1 MWKKTLLA
9 LVLTSNVSANTITET
24 VQSYTE
30 SELKQL
36 KDDWLKIY
44 QKKLQSAEQ
53 KRRSQR
59 QNFQQ
64 VINLINTVVAQKQL
78 PFQTEQV
85 IQRILATL
93 SGYPLEIEADWA
105 FINAKNTL
113 KQLTDSDIQTFISKY
128 PDSFYKARLQ
138 QFAFEQLYR
147 EQKFSEL
154 VEYAK
159 AIKPTSIADKCR
171 VFSARYEIAASKEQ
185 INPEMTQS
193 ATKDNSEL
201 ALVVKEFDEFWQ
213 VTPKL
218 TSDCANLEAYW
229 RDQGLKTDDKLRG
242 KTVELVKQNANAE
255 ISNLAI
261 NTTNETL
268 QNWLNTISSIAN
280 SPKDLQI
287 FIESQPLESSF
298 KTENKAIILQ
308 LFPKYIRTLP
318 ENLESPTFELYQ
330 LWAEK
335 YQLSPDEIKAWKIE
349 FINRLFDNKDP
360 IFQLWRDQQIKELK
374 ADNLTERRLRQ
385 AIGQKSDLN
394 EWLELLSNEGK
405 EKAEWRYWSA
415 KGEKNEAKR
424 RSIFTKLARERGF
437 YPMLAAQQLKIAYQL
452 PIIDVPELTKEQ
464 FQLYENQFERIR
476 ELRELEHYD
485 QARMVWISL
494 IKNMSLEEM
503 NTVPTPVQLSIIKYA
518 KDQDWYDL
526 AVEGTIQTKAFDHI
540 ELRLPNAYSDW
551 FDLNLKGK
559 KISKTFAQA
568 IARQESAWNPEARSY
583 ANARGLMQMLPST
596 AQKTAKDN
604 GLPFKEDGDLFKPFN
619 NIMLGTT
626 HLAELNEKYPNNR
639 ILIAAAYN
647 AGIGRVQQWLERSN
661 QELEMDE
668 FIATIP
674 FYETRGYVQNVLA
687 YDYYYQTLYN
697 MDAMPTNKLNMFYTE
712 ELEKKY

>member
-1 MWKKTLLA
+1 M
-9 LVLTSNVSANTITET
+9 
-24 VQSYTE
+24 
-30 SELKQL
+30 
-36 KDDWLKIY
+36 
-44 QKKLQSAEQ
+44 
-53 KRRSQR
+53 
-59 QNFQQ
+59 
-64 VINLINTVVAQKQL
+64 
-78 PFQTEQV
+78 
-85 IQRILATL
+85 
-93 SGYPLEIEADWA
+93 
-105 FINAKNTL
+105 
-113 KQLTDSDIQTFISKY
+113 
-128 PDSFYKARLQ
+128 
-138 QFAFEQLYR
+138 
-147 EQKFSEL
+147 
-154 VEYAK
+154 
-159 AIKPTSIADKCR
+159 
-171 VFSARYEIAASKEQ
+171 
-185 INPEMTQS
+185 
-193 ATKDNSEL
+193 
-201 ALVVKEFDEFWQ
+201 
-213 VTPKL
+213 
-218 TSDCANLEAYW
+218 
-229 RDQGLKTDDKLRG
+229 
-242 KTVELVKQNANAE
+242 
-255 ISNLAI
+255 
-261 NTTNETL
+261 
-268 QNWLNTISSIAN
+268 
-280 SPKDLQI
+280 
-287 FIESQPLESSF
+287 
-298 KTENKAIILQ
+298 
-308 LFPKYIRTLP
+308 
-318 ENLESPTFELYQ
+318 
-330 LWAEK
+330 
-335 YQLSPDEIKAWKIE
+335 
-349 FINRLFDNKDP
+349 
-360 IFQLWRDQQIKELK
+360 
-374 ADNLTERRLRQ
+374 
-385 AIGQKSDLN
+385 N

-503 NTVPTPVQLSIIKYA
+503 NIVPTPVQLSIIKYA

-540 ELRLPNAYSDW
+540 ELRLLNAYSDW